1 MAADWWHVAGALT
14 RPAPRSR
21 PTLSP
26 HQLEKPIKGRLAQM
40 KPFKF
45 ALVALFGLAGAGL
58 ASAQTAT
65 TIRITG
71 STADLR
77 SSCHAPI

>member
-1 MAADWWHVAGALT
+1 
-14 RPAPRSR
+14 
-21 PTLSP
+21 
-26 HQLEKPIKGRLAQM
+26 M